1 MTIAAQRR
9 IPDLVDFHGIRTA
22 APCMRTLFA
31 LLGRVARSDAAVLI
45 RGETGTGKE
54 LVARALHELSP
65 RAAGPFRAINCATL
79 TPELLAS
86 ELFGHVRGA
95 FTGAFANRQG
105 LFALAD
111 RGTIFLDEIAEMPLD
126 IQARLLRVL
135 QEKTFV
141 PLGAAQSVTVDVRVL
156 SATNKALRDEVR
168 ARRFR
173 EDLMYRVRVVPLYLP
188 RLAER
193 LGDVEALAWHF
204 VGEFNERGLR
214 RVTDVSD
221 EAFAA
226 LLAYPWPGNV
236 RELRNVVEYAF
247 AVGEGPLLTLADLP
261 PELRG
266 EGPPESG
273 GAWPAPPPEPALR
286 LPSGPPPGAP
296 AALLPAAA
304 LPDPDDVERERI
316 RAALRA
322 AGGRRGEAA
331 ETLGLSRTTLWRRM
345 KELGLE

>member
-1 MTIAAQRR
+1 MAPQSDPTRQAPPPAG
-9 IPDLVDFHGIRTA
+9 PEFVEFHGILTVS
-22 APCMRTLFA
+22 PEMKSFFG
-31 LLGRVARSDAAVLI
+31 LLERVARTDAAVLI

-54 LVARALHELSP
+54 LVARALHTLSR
-65 RAAGPFRAINCATL
+65 RAQGPFRAINCATL

-95 FTGAFANRQG
+95 FTGAFSNRQG

-141 PLGAAQSVTVDVRVL
+141 PLGATQPMTVDVRVL

-173 EDLMYRVRVVPLYLP
+173 EDLMYRVRVVPLFLP

-193 LGDVEALAWHF
+193 EGDVEALARHF
-204 VGEFNERGLR
+204 VREFNGRDMRHVE
-214 RVTDVSD
+214 TIAPDAM
-221 EAFAA
+221 EA
-226 LLAYPWPGNV
+226 LLSYPWPGNV
-236 RELRNVVEYAF
+236 RELRNVIEYAF
-247 AVGEGPLLTLADLP
+247 AVGEGPVLTTADLP

-266 EGPPESG
+266 EGPPESPTS
-273 GAWPAPPPEPALR
+273 WSEPETPR
-286 LPSGPPPGAP
+286 TM
-296 AALLPAAA
+296 
-304 LPDPDDVERERI
+304 DDLERERI
-316 RAALRA
+316 LAALRA
-322 AGGRRGEAA
+322 AGGRKGDAA
-331 ETLGLSRTTLWRRM
+331 ERLGMSRTTLWRRM
-345 KELGLE
+345 RELGLE